1 MAHAPFFSI
10 VIPAYNCE
18 NYINAALDSIN
29 SQSCVDWEIL
39 VAADT
44 TSSDRTVFAC
54 TSQTIVP
61 NDKIKVVPVGHI
73 GQYLARRL
81 LVESSRGKI
90 VVSLDADDELIDRDA
105 LQKIKDVAQREACD
119 MVLFNATKSKEQ
131 VERIVDYS
139 FAHADDAG
147 KVDAGRIKKHMLLSY
162 ELNNIWLKAFNRSKA
177 SFAFTDRILHNTED
191 RLQCIEL
198 IQNIDSCYL
207 IDEPFYYY
215 RPNQSSVTQSS
226 YKYSYFEDALYV
238 EAKAN
243 ELLLPF
249 FGGES
254 SLEQKRRRF
263 VSSTVAM
270 LLQLLFESSN
280 DKSLRLKM
288 YESIRAY
295 GLKLEVIP
303 ERAGRI
309 RPDYAIA
316 YTQFI
321 RSRFRILDGF
331 LSIRAKIRSH
341 VSADE
346 QNDGGQG

>member
-1 MAHAPFFSI
+1 MSHAPFFSI

-18 NYINAALDSIN
+18 NYICEALDSIN

-39 VAADT
+39 IAADT
-44 TSSDRTVFAC
+44 TSSDGTVLAC
-54 TSQTIVP
+54 TNQTIVP
-61 NDKIKVVPVGHI
+61 NDKIEVIPVGHI
-73 GQYLARRL
+73 GQYTARRL

-105 LQKIKDVAQREACD
+105 LQKIKDIAQREVCD
-119 MVLFNATKSKEQ
+119 MVLFNATKSKER

-147 KVDAGRIKKHMLLSY
+147 KVDVDKLKKHMLFSY
-162 ELNNIWLKAFNRSKA
+162 ELNNIWLKAFKRSKA
-177 SFAFTDRILHNTED
+177 SFAFTDRKLHNTED

-207 IDEPFYYY
+207 IDEPLYYY
-215 RPNQSSVTQSS
+215 RPNQSSVTQSN

-243 ELLLPF
+243 ELLLPLF
-249 FGGES
+249 AGEP
-254 SLEQKRRRF
+254 SLERNRKCF
-263 VSSTVAM
+263 VSATVAM

-280 DKSLRLKM
+280 DRSLRLQM

-309 RPDYAIA
+309 RFDYAIA

-321 RSRFRILDGF
+321 RSHFRVLDCF
-331 LSIRAKIRSH
+331 LSIRAKVRSYL
-341 VSADE
+341 SGDE
-346 QNDGGQG
+346 WSDGGQC